1 MTALSR
7 IPRPRVPALTPNVLL
22 VGIIVTGLIGI
33 LALALSASVNAQ
45 QVEDRATSRATAESL
60 CSLIGLFLPKPG
72 DPPNTTERGRVVISR
87 FQAEYQRLHCAELST
102 GPVPRVSPR

>member
-7 IPRPRVPALTPNVLL
+7 IPRPALTPNVLL

-33 LALALSASVNAQ
+33 LALVQVASVNAQ

-60 CSLIGLFLPKPG
+60 CSLISLFLPKPG
-72 DPPNTTERGRVVISR
+72 DVPSDSERGRVVVSR
-87 FQAEYQRLHCAELST
+87 FQAEYLRLHCAEQEG
-102 GPVPRVSPR
+102 GPAPQVSPR

>member
-33 LALALSASVNAQ
+33 LALGLSASVNAK
-45 QVEDRATSRATAESL
+45 QVEDRATSKATTQSL
-60 CSLIGLFLPKPG
+60 CSLIGLFLPKAG
-72 DPPNTTERGRVVISR
+72 DPPNTTERGRLVVSR
-87 FQAEYQRLHCAELST
+87 FEAEYERLRCAELT
-102 GPVPRVSPR
+102 KGPSPTISPR